1 MTDQQRLEDAYACR
15 ELFNRVLKGVSVE
28 KT

>member
-1 MTDQQRLEDAYACR
+1 MTDQYRLEDAYACL
-15 ELFNRVLKGVSVE
+15 ELFNQVYRGVSVE